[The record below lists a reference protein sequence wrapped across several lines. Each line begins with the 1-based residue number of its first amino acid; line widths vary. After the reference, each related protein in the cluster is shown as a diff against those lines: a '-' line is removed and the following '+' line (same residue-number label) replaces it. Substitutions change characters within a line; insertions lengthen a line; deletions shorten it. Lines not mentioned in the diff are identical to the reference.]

1 MLWIPEVGDRR
12 VRFPLPT
19 ARTRTGSVNHPRQRA
34 LGFRITL
41 GGAVPT
47 HVIIL
52 AAGRG
57 TRMRSARP
65 KVLHRLAGL
74 PLIEHVV
81 RAADRLRPE
90 RVGLVVGHQAEQVEA
105 ALAGR
110 PLVFARQDEQR
121 GTGHALLQA
130 EPLFGGLQGTL
141 VVLSGDVPL
150 IRPATLERLVRTH
163 ADANAALT
171 VLTTTVPRPYG
182 YGRIVRTDGRLARI
196 VEERDGSASQ
206 RQLKEI
212 NSGVYALDLPPL
224 FDAVREIPPAG
235 TSNEI
240 HLPDLVRIYRQRR
253 LPVETATTADPDEVR
268 GINSQTELAEVKR
281 IVRQTRNEELMAA
294 GVTIEDPATT
304 WVDMDVT
311 VGPDTVIHPGVFLQ
325 GRTRVGARCELH
337 AGVRIVDSTLGD
349 DVTVR
354 DHCVIQRASLARGA
368 QVGPFAHLRPGAAI
382 GETAKVGNFVEIK
395 QSSLGRGSKANHL
408 SYLGDA
414 AVGERV
420 NVGAGTITCNY
431 DGEKKHATTIG
442 DRVFIG
448 SGTQLVAPVTL
459 GDGAYVGA
467 GSCVTDDVPAG
478 ALGLARGRQVVK
490 EGWARRQAGEDGG
503 GSSDS

>member
-1 MLWIPEVGDRR
+1 MLGFDY
-12 VRFPLPT
+12 
-19 ARTRTGSVNHPRQRA
+19 TGS
-34 LGFRITL
+34 
-41 GGAVPT
+41 AVPN

-65 KVLHRLAGL
+65 KVLHLLAGL
-74 PLIEHVV
+74 PLIEHVA

-90 RVGLVVGHQAEQVEA
+90 RTGLVVGHQAERVEA
-105 ALAGR
+105 ALSHRSSLA
-110 PLVFARQDEQR
+110 FARQDEQR
-121 GTGHALLQA
+121 GTGHALQQA
-130 EPLFGGLQGTL
+130 EPLFTGLGGTL

-150 IRPATLERLVRTH
+150 IRPDTLERLVHTH
-163 ADANAALT
+163 EGANAALT
-171 VLTTTVPRPYG
+171 VLTATVPRPYG
-182 YGRIVRTDGRLARI
+182 YGRIVRADRRLARI
-196 VEERDGSASQ
+196 VEERDASASQ
-206 RQLKEI
+206 RRLKEI
-212 NSGVYALDLPPL
+212 NSGIYALDLPPL
-224 FDAVREIPPAG
+224 FDAIREIPPAG
-235 TSNEI
+235 ASNEI
-240 HLPDLVRIYRQRR
+240 YLPDLVRIYRQRR
-253 LPVETATTADPDEVR
+253 LPVETAAAANPDEVR

-325 GRTRVGARCELH
+325 GRTSVGARCELH
-337 AGVRIVDSTLGD
+337 AGVRIVDSTIGD

-354 DHCVIQRASLARGA
+354 NHCVIQGATLADGA
-368 QVGPFAHLRPGAAI
+368 QVGPFAHLRPGAAV
-382 GETAKVGNFVEIK
+382 GEAAKVGNFVEMK
-395 QSSLGRGSKANHL
+395 KSSLGRGSKANHL

-414 AVGERV
+414 TIGAGV

-431 DGEKKHATTIG
+431 DGKRKHRTTVG

-459 GDGAYVGA
+459 GDDAYVGA

-478 ALGLARGRQVVK
+478 ALGVARSRQVVK
-490 EGWARRQAGEDGG
+490 DGWNGRRKDEPGG

>member
-1 MLWIPEVGDRR
+1 M
-12 VRFPLPT
+12 
-19 ARTRTGSVNHPRQRA
+19 
-34 LGFRITL
+34 
-41 GGAVPT
+41 PT

-57 TRMRSARP
+57 TRMRTARP

-81 RAADRLRPE
+81 RAADSLRPE
-90 RVGLVVGHQAEQVEA
+90 RIGLVVGHQAEQVEA
-105 ALAGR
+105 AFAGR
-110 PLVFARQDEQR
+110 ALVFARQDEQR

-130 EPLFGGLQGTL
+130 EPLFGGRAGTL

-150 IRPATLERLVRTH
+150 TRPATLERLVRTH
-163 ADANAALT
+163 EEANAAIT
-171 VLTTTVPRPYG
+171 VLTATVPRPYG
-182 YGRIVRTDGRLARI
+182 YGRIVRADGRLARI
-196 VEERDGSASQ
+196 VEERDASASQ
-206 RQLKEI
+206 RQVKEI
-212 NSGVYALDLPPL
+212 NSGIYALDLPPL
-224 FDAVREIPPAG
+224 FDAVREIPPVGPAD
-235 TSNEI
+235 EI
-240 HLPDLVRIYRQRR
+240 YLPDLVRIYRQRR
-253 LPVETATTADPDEVR
+253 LPVETAAADPDEVR

-311 VGPDTVIHPGVFLQ
+311 VGPDTVIHPGVSLQ

-354 DHCVIQRASLARGA
+354 DHCVIQGARLARGA

-395 QSSLGRGSKANHL
+395 QSSLGRGSKASHL

-414 AVGERV
+414 TLGDGV

-431 DGEKKHATTIG
+431 DGRRKHATTVG

-459 GDGAYVGA
+459 GDDAYVGA

-478 ALGLARGRQVVK
+478 ALGVARGRQVVK
-490 EGWARRQAGEDGG
+490 EGWNDRQADGSG
-503 GSSDS
+503 DGSSDS

>member
-1 MLWIPEVGDRR
+1 M
-12 VRFPLPT
+12 PT
-19 ARTRTGSVNHPRQRA
+19 Y
-34 LGFRITL
+34 
-41 GGAVPT
+41 
-47 HVIIL
+47 VIIL

-65 KVLHRLAGL
+65 KVLHPLAGL

-81 RAADRLRPE
+81 RAAESLRPA
-90 RVGLVVGHQAEQVEA
+90 RIALVVGHQAEHVEA
-105 ALAGR
+105 ALARRGSIAC
-110 PLVFARQDEQR
+110 ARQHEQC

-130 EPLFGGLQGTL
+130 EPLFAGLEGTI

-150 IRPATLERLVRTH
+150 IRPETLARLVRTH
-163 ADANAALT
+163 EGAGAAVT
-171 VLTTTVPRPYG
+171 VLTAAVARPYG
-182 YGRIVRTDGRLARI
+182 YGRIVRADGRLARI
-196 VEERDGSASQ
+196 VEERDASASQ

-212 NSGVYALDLPPL
+212 NGGIYALDLPPL

-235 TSNEI
+235 AAKEI
-240 HLPDLVRIYRQRR
+240 GLPDLVRIYRQRG
-253 LPVETATTADPDEVR
+253 LPVETVEVADPDEVR

-304 WVDMDVT
+304 YVDMDVT

-337 AGVRIVDSTLGD
+337 AGVRIVDSTIGD
-349 DVTVR
+349 DATVR
-354 DHCVIQRASLARGA
+354 NHCVIQGATLADGA
-368 QVGPFAHLRPGAAI
+368 QVGPFAHLRPGAVI

-395 QSSLGRGSKANHL
+395 KSSLGRGSKANHL
-408 SYLGDA
+408 AYLGDA
-414 AVGERV
+414 AIGEGV

-431 DGEKKHATTIG
+431 DGKRKHATTVG

-448 SGTQLVAPVTL
+448 SGAQLVAPVTL
-459 GDGAYVGA
+459 GDDAYVGA

-478 ALGLARGRQVVK
+478 ALAVARGRQVVK
-490 EGWARRQAGEDGG
+490 EGWNGRQGAGPGDGP
-503 GSSDS
+503 DA

>member
-1 MLWIPEVGDRR
+1 ML
-12 VRFPLPT
+12 RFDY
-19 ARTRTGSVNHPRQRA
+19 TGS
-34 LGFRITL
+34 
-41 GGAVPT
+41 AVPN

-57 TRMRSARP
+57 ARMRSARP

-81 RAADRLRPE
+81 RAADRLRPG
-90 RVGLVVGHQAEQVEA
+90 RIGLVVGHQAERVEA
-105 ALAGR
+105 ALSHRA
-110 PLVFARQDEQR
+110 PLLFARQDEQR
-121 GTGHALLQA
+121 GTGHALQQA
-130 EPLFGGLQGTL
+130 EPLFEGQGGTL

-150 IRPATLERLVRTH
+150 IRPETLERLVRTH
-163 ADANAALT
+163 ERANAAIT
-171 VLTTTVPRPYG
+171 VLTATVTRPYG
-182 YGRIVRTDGRLARI
+182 YGRIVRADGRLARI
-196 VEERDGSASQ
+196 VEERDASASQ

-212 NSGVYALDLPPL
+212 NSGIYALDLPPL
-224 FDAVREIPPAG
+224 FDAIREIPPAG
-235 TSNEI
+235 ASNEI
-240 HLPDLVRIYRQRR
+240 YLPDLVRIYRQRR
-253 LPVETATTADPDEVR
+253 LPVETAAVADPEEVR

-304 WVDMDVT
+304 YVDMDVT

-325 GRTRVGARCELH
+325 GRTSVGARCELH

-349 DVTVR
+349 DVVVR
-354 DHCVIQRASLARGA
+354 NHCVIQGATLAHGA

-382 GETAKVGNFVEIK
+382 GEAAKVGNFVEIK
-395 QSSLGRGSKANHL
+395 KSSLGRGSKANHL

-414 AVGERV
+414 TIGDGV

-431 DGEKKHATTIG
+431 DGKRKHPTTVG

-459 GDGAYVGA
+459 GDDAYVGA
-467 GSCVTDDVPAG
+467 GSCVTDDIPAG
-478 ALGLARGRQVVK
+478 ALAVARSRQVVK
-490 EGWARRQAGEDGG
+490 DGWNGRQEAEPGD

>member
-1 MLWIPEVGDRR
+1 MLGFDY
-12 VRFPLPT
+12 
-19 ARTRTGSVNHPRQRA
+19 TGS
-34 LGFRITL
+34 
-41 GGAVPT
+41 AVPN

-65 KVLHRLAGL
+65 KVLHLLAGL
-74 PLIEHVV
+74 PLIEHVA

-90 RVGLVVGHQAEQVEA
+90 RTGLVVGHQAKRVEA
-105 ALAGR
+105 ALSHRSSLA
-110 PLVFARQDEQR
+110 FARQDEQR
-121 GTGHALLQA
+121 GTGHALQQA
-130 EPLFGGLQGTL
+130 EPLFTGLGGTL

-150 IRPATLERLVRTH
+150 IRPDTLERLVHTH
-163 ADANAALT
+163 EGANAALT
-171 VLTTTVPRPYG
+171 VLTATVPRPYG
-182 YGRIVRTDGRLARI
+182 YGRIVRADRRLARI
-196 VEERDGSASQ
+196 VEERDASAAQ
-206 RQLKEI
+206 RRLKEI
-212 NSGVYALDLPPL
+212 NSGIYALDLPPL
-224 FDAVREIPPAG
+224 FDAIREIPPTGA
-235 TSNEI
+235 SNEI
-240 HLPDLVRIYRQRR
+240 YLPDLVRIYRQRR
-253 LPVETATTADPDEVR
+253 LPVETAAAANPDEVR

-325 GRTRVGARCELH
+325 GRTSVGARCELH
-337 AGVRIVDSTLGD
+337 AGVRIVDSTIGD

-354 DHCVIQRASLARGA
+354 NHCVIQGATLADGA
-368 QVGPFAHLRPGAAI
+368 QVGPFAHLRPGAAV
-382 GETAKVGNFVEIK
+382 GEAAKVGNFVEMK
-395 QSSLGRGSKANHL
+395 KSSLGRGSKANHL

-414 AVGERV
+414 AIGAGV

-431 DGEKKHATTIG
+431 DGKRKHRTTVG

-459 GDGAYVGA
+459 GDDAYVGA

-478 ALGLARGRQVVK
+478 ALGVARSRQVVK
-490 EGWARRQAGEDGG
+490 DGWNDRRKDEPGG

>member
-1 MLWIPEVGDRR
+1 ML
-12 VRFPLPT
+12 RFDY
-19 ARTRTGSVNHPRQRA
+19 TGS
-34 LGFRITL
+34 
-41 GGAVPT
+41 AVPN

-57 TRMRSARP
+57 ARMRSARP

-81 RAADRLRPE
+81 RAADRLRPG
-90 RVGLVVGHQAEQVEA
+90 RIGLVVGHQAERVEA
-105 ALAGR
+105 ALSHRA
-110 PLVFARQDEQR
+110 PLLFARQDEQR
-121 GTGHALLQA
+121 GTGHALQQA
-130 EPLFGGLQGTL
+130 EPLFEGQGGTL

-150 IRPATLERLVRTH
+150 IRPETLERLVRTH
-163 ADANAALT
+163 EGANAAIT
-171 VLTTTVPRPYG
+171 VLTATVTRPYG
-182 YGRIVRTDGRLARI
+182 YGRIVRADGRLARI
-196 VEERDGSASQ
+196 VEERDASASQ

-212 NSGVYALDLPPL
+212 NSGIYALDLPPL
-224 FDAVREIPPAG
+224 FDAIREIPPAG
-235 TSNEI
+235 ASNEI
-240 HLPDLVRIYRQRR
+240 YLPDLVRIYRQRR
-253 LPVETATTADPDEVR
+253 LPVETAAVADPEEVR

-304 WVDMDVT
+304 YVDMDVT

-325 GRTRVGARCELH
+325 GRTSVGARCELH

-349 DVTVR
+349 DVVVR
-354 DHCVIQRASLARGA
+354 NHCVIQGATLAHGA

-382 GETAKVGNFVEIK
+382 GEAAKVGNFVEIK
-395 QSSLGRGSKANHL
+395 KSSLGRGSKANHL

-414 AVGERV
+414 TIGDGV

-431 DGEKKHATTIG
+431 DGKRKHPTTVG

-459 GDGAYVGA
+459 GDDAYVGA
-467 GSCVTDDVPAG
+467 GSCVTDDIPAG
-478 ALGLARGRQVVK
+478 ALAVARSRQVVK
-490 EGWARRQAGEDGG
+490 DGWNGRQEAEPGD

>member
-1 MLWIPEVGDRR
+1 MSSR
-12 VRFPLPT
+12 
-19 ARTRTGSVNHPRQRA
+19 GS
-34 LGFRITL
+34 ITL
-41 GGAVPT
+41 GSAVPN

-57 TRMRSARP
+57 TRMRTARP
-65 KVLHRLAGL
+65 KVLHPLAGL

-81 RAADRLRPE
+81 RAADSLRPA
-90 RVGLVVGHQAEQVEA
+90 RIGLVVGHQAERVEV

-110 PLVFARQDEQR
+110 PALAFVRQDEQC

-130 EPLFGGLQGTL
+130 EPLFAGQEGSL

-150 IRPATLERLVRTH
+150 IRPETLARLVRTH
-163 ADANAALT
+163 EDARAAIT
-171 VLTTTVPRPYG
+171 VLTAVVPRPYG
-182 YGRIVRTDGRLARI
+182 YGRIVRADGRLARI
-196 VEERDGSASQ
+196 VEERDASASQ
-206 RQLKEI
+206 RQIKEI
-212 NSGVYALDLPPL
+212 NSGSYVLDLPPL
-224 FDAVREIPPAG
+224 FDAVREITPVGA
-235 TSNEI
+235 SSEI
-240 HLPDLVRIYRQRR
+240 YLPDLVRIYRGRGR
-253 LPVETATTADPDEVR
+253 PVETVEADPDEVR

-304 WVDMDVT
+304 YVDMDVT

-325 GRTRVGARCELH
+325 GRTHVGARCELH
-337 AGVRIVDSTLGD
+337 AGARIVDSTLGD

-354 DHCVIQRASLARGA
+354 NHCVIQGATLADGA
-368 QVGPFAHLRPGAAI
+368 VVGPFAHLRPGAVV
-382 GETAKVGNFVEIK
+382 GEAAKVGNFVELK
-395 QSSLGRGSKANHL
+395 KSTLGRGSKANHL

-414 AVGERV
+414 TVGDGV

-431 DGEKKHATTIG
+431 DGKRKHPTRVG

-478 ALGLARGRQVVK
+478 ALAVARSRQVVK
-490 EGWARRQAGEDGG
+490 DRWNSRQEDEPGGEPT
-503 GSSDS
+503 GS

>member
-1 MLWIPEVGDRR
+1 MP
-12 VRFPLPT
+12 
-19 ARTRTGSVNHPRQRA
+19 N
-34 LGFRITL
+34 
-41 GGAVPT
+41 

-65 KVLHRLAGL
+65 KVLHPLAGL
-74 PLIEHVV
+74 PLIEHVA
-81 RAADRLRPE
+81 RAADPLRPE
-90 RVGLVVGHQAEQVEA
+90 RVGLVIGHQAEQVRA
-105 ALAGR
+105 ALVHR
-110 PLVFARQDEQR
+110 PSLAFARQDEQR

-130 EPLFGGLQGTL
+130 EPLFAGRAGTL

-150 IRPATLERLVRTH
+150 IRPGTLERLVRTH
-163 ADANAALT
+163 EGARAALT
-171 VLTTTVPRPYG
+171 VLTAVVARPYG
-182 YGRIVRTDGRLARI
+182 YGRIVRADGRLVRI
-196 VEERDGSASQ
+196 VEERDASASQ
-206 RQLKEI
+206 RRLKEI
-212 NSGVYALDLPPL
+212 NGGIYALDLPPL

-235 TSNEI
+235 ASNEI
-240 HLPDLVRIYRQRR
+240 YLPDLVRIYRQRGR
-253 LPVETATTADPDEVR
+253 PVETVDVADPDEVR

-304 WVDMDVT
+304 YVDMDVT

-337 AGVRIVDSTLGD
+337 AGVRIVDSTVGD

-354 DHCVIQRASLARGA
+354 NHCVIEGATLARGA
-368 QVGPFAHLRPGAAI
+368 EVGPFAHLRPGAAI

-395 QSSLGRGSKANHL
+395 KSSLGRGSKANHL

-414 AVGERV
+414 TVGEGV

-431 DGEKKHATTIG
+431 DGKRKHPTTVG

-459 GDGAYVGA
+459 GDDAYVGA
-467 GSCVTDDVPAG
+467 GSCVTDDIPAG
-478 ALGLARGRQVVK
+478 ALAVARSRQVVK
-490 EGWARRQAGEDGG
+490 DGWNGRREAGPGDGP
-503 GSSDS
+503 DA

>member
-1 MLWIPEVGDRR
+1 
-12 VRFPLPT
+12 
-19 ARTRTGSVNHPRQRA
+19 
-34 LGFRITL
+34 
-41 GGAVPT
+41 VPN

-65 KVLHRLAGL
+65 KVLHPLAGL
-74 PLIEHVV
+74 PLIEHVA
-81 RAADRLRPE
+81 RAADPLRPE
-90 RVGLVVGHQAEQVEA
+90 HVGLVIGHQAERVRA
-105 ALAGR
+105 ALAHR
-110 PLVFARQDEQR
+110 PSIAFARQDEQR

-130 EPLFGGLQGTL
+130 EPLFAGRAGTL

-150 IRPATLERLVRTH
+150 IRPVTLERLVRTH
-163 ADANAALT
+163 EGARAALT
-171 VLTTTVPRPYG
+171 VLTAAVARPYG

-196 VEERDGSASQ
+196 VEERDASASQ
-206 RQLKEI
+206 RRLKEVNGGI
-212 NSGVYALDLPPL
+212 YALDLPPL
-224 FDAVREIPPAG
+224 FGAIREIPPAG
-235 TSNEI
+235 ASNEI
-240 HLPDLVRIYRQRR
+240 YLPDLVRIYRQRGR
-253 LPVETATTADPDEVR
+253 PVETVEVADPDEVR

-304 WVDMDVT
+304 YVDMDVT

-325 GRTRVGARCELH
+325 GRTSVGARCELH
-337 AGVRIVDSTLGD
+337 AGVRIVDSTIGD

-354 DHCVIQRASLARGA
+354 NHCVIQGATLSRGA
-368 QVGPFAHLRPGAAI
+368 EVGPFAHLRPGAAI

-395 QSSLGRGSKANHL
+395 KSSLGPGSKANHL

-414 AVGERV
+414 AIGEGV

-431 DGEKKHATTIG
+431 DGKRKHPTTVG

-459 GDGAYVGA
+459 GDDAYVGA

-478 ALGLARGRQVVK
+478 ALAVARNRQVVK
-490 EGWARRQAGEDGG
+490 DGWSGRREAGSGDGP
-503 GSSDS
+503 DA